1 MENFF
6 DCVRSRKQP
15 NLNAEFG
22 YKAMV
27 AIGLGVE
34 AYRESRQM
42 AFDPATERIL
52 KSAPRRDAYE
62 GTGKNVDETRP
73 A

>member
-1 MENFF
+1 MNKSTS
-6 DCVRSRKQP
+6 SRF
-15 NLNAEFG
+15 NLSGF
-22 YKAMV
+22 

-42 AFDPATERIL
+42 AFDPASERIV
-52 KSAPRRDAYE
+52 KAAPKRDNYDGNGE
-62 GTGKNVDETRP
+62 NVDETKP